1 MFTQAVL
8 AIDHAMVVVGSH
20 LLVRANRNLHFYKL
34 SGGCLYRYLTEK
46 TSERSSSIKTE
57 DQKTKKEKELS
68 FILTRSHWHKI
79 WRTDQ

>member
-1 MFTQAVL
+1 MFPQAVL
-8 AIDHAMVVVGSH
+8 ATDHAMVMVGGH

-34 SGGCLYRYLTEK
+34 SSGCLYSYLTEK

-68 FILTRSHWHKI
+68 SVLTRSH
-79 WRTDQ
+79 